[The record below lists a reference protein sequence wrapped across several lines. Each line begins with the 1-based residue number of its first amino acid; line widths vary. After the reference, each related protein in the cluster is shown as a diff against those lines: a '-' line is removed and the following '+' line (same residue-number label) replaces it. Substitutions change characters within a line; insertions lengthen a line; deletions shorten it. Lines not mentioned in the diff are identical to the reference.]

1 MGGDPVLSPRRVAIH
16 QPNFLPWLGFAAKA
30 AQADVLVLL
39 DDVPFSRGSVTNRV
53 RITEDDWLTIP
64 VKKRM
69 GQPIREV
76 EIDSWDWESRAY
88 DKLHRAFRGAPY
100 WRRMATLWPEI
111 LLLGDETSLSEINTR
126 TILWTLRTLRVECR
140 IVRASD
146 LRPEPTPGVPG
157 LIELVRLAE
166 GSCYVAGKGAA
177 AYDEPAAWAAAG
189 IGYSV
194 AKFTPRDDRG
204 LSAID
209 VILREG
215 APGDVLRGCIR

>member
-100 WRRMATLWPEI
+100 WRRMATLWSEV
-111 LLLGDETSLSEINTR
+111 LSWNHTRLDEINVG
-126 TILWTLRTLRVECR
+126 TIIWMFSELRVNCR
-140 IVRASD
+140 MVRASD
-146 LRPEPTPGVPG
+146 LRSVPTPGVPG

-177 AYDEPAAWAAAG
+177 AYDDPAAWAAAG

-194 AKFTPRDDRG
+194 TKFRPRDDRG
-204 LSAID
+204 LSAVD
-209 VILREG
+209 VILREE
-215 APGDVLRGCIR
+215 APGDVLRGCMS